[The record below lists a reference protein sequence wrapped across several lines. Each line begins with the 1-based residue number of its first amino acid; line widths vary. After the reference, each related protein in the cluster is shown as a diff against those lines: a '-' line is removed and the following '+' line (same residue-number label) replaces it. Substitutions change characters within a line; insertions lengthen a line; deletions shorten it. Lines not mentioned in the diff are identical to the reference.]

1 MTVKKLSV
9 SLEEPLVALLGH
21 YQATHAVRSKSEV
34 IARAVRLLRE
44 KELETQYAAA
54 IEEWEASG
62 EAELWDAVV
71 GDGLG
76 SDASR

>member
-1 MTVKKLSV
+1 MTVEKLSI
-9 SLEEPLVALLGH
+9 SLEEPLVAFLGD
-21 YQATHAVRSKSEV
+21 YQTTHAVRSKSEV

-44 KELETQYAAA
+44 KELESQYAAA
-54 IEEWEASG
+54 TEEWQASG
-62 EAELWDAVV
+62 EAEVWDAVV